1 MERTKLLLAILLVV
15 AAFAFVFTSVRPA
28 MVADETTPGLL
39 STEQVKPAPD
49 FTLPDAATGKPYHL
63 QAKAQARPVVL
74 DFWATW
80 CGPCREELPHLVTLS
95 KRYAGRV
102 DFRGI
107 NSSDAPPRVVAFT
120 KANGIS
126 FPTLSDAGHQAAA
139 AYGAN
144 AIPLL
149 IVVDTHGKVRSVTDG
164 FDPDIDRNLPKVLDA
179 LLAERK

>member
-15 AAFAFVFTSVRPA
+15 VAFALVFTSVRTA
-28 MVADETTPGLL
+28 TIADNTTPGLL
-39 STEQVKPAPD
+39 PAEQVKTAPD

-63 QAKAQARPVVL
+63 QAEAQARPVVL

-107 NSSDAPPRVVAFT
+107 NSSDPPPRIVAFAKT
-120 KANGIS
+120 NGIS
-126 FPTLSDAGHQAAA
+126 FPNLSDARHQTAA
-139 AYGAN
+139 AYGAD

-149 IVVDTHGKVRSVTDG
+149 VVVDTHGKARSVTDG
-164 FDPDIDRNLPKVLDA
+164 FDPDIDTNLPKVLDT